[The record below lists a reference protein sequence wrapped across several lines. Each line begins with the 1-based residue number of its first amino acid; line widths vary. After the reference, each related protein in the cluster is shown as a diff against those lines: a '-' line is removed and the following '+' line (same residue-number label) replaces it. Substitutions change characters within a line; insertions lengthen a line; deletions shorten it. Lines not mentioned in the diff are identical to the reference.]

1 VHGGDG
7 FTAAQS
13 ERLQRACEAAAA
25 QSGLI
30 VSVGIGAGTGELR
43 EQGERVLARL
53 LDGHPVAALL
63 VLVDPGARRLE
74 ILTSAPA
81 RRRLT
86 DQQCALAALSMTT
99 SFGVGDLVGGV
110 VNGIRM
116 LADAA
121 GVHDPGYVQGVQGAQ
136 GDQFGGSRTPA

>member
-1 VHGGDG
+1 M
-7 FTAAQS
+7 
-13 ERLQRACEAAAA
+13 A

-30 VSVGIGAGTGELR
+30 ISVGIGAGTGELR
-43 EQGERVLARL
+43 EQGERALARL

-63 VLVDPGARRLE
+63 LLVDPGARRLE

-121 GVHDPGYVQGVQGAQ
+121 GVHDPGYAQGVQRVQ
-136 GDQFGGSRTPA
+136 GTPA